1 MSRRLFYSNFSA
13 IDFAEEF
20 KTSRPRLI
28 LVFFHKN
35 LEDFMELHSIAKFNE
50 KSKQYRFDIDKIY
63 EQVNELRKEL
73 EKITFL
79 NNFEIEKNENS
90 LKIRFSTYDNNVINI
105 KELLEQNLKLYD
117 DPNPRQQQS
126 WNFSRDLNNKL
137 TKERNMFFQKLK
149 KMIKTN
155 SLQILNKI
163 KKKVKKFSQ
172 IQKDKTPI
180 LDNVENLIFGEY
192 FTHVLTIR
200 GDIDLKNPTDINIL
214 PRRKNKQTL
223 QLQKKTQQ
231 QQYKKDILEYVDSIY
246 GSY

>member
-50 KSKQYRFDIDKIY
+50 KSNQYQFDIDKIY

-73 EKITFL
+73 EKITFV

-90 LKIRFSTYDNNVINI
+90 LKIRFSSYHNNVINI

-117 DPNPRQQQS
+117 DPNPPRQQQS

-137 TKERNMFFQKLK
+137 TKERNTFFQKLK
-149 KMIKTN
+149 NKFFTNIK
-155 SLQILNKI
+155 
-163 KKKVKKFSQ
+163 
-172 IQKDKTPI
+172 
-180 LDNVENLIFGEY
+180 
-192 FTHVLTIR
+192 
-200 GDIDLKNPTDINIL
+200 
-214 PRRKNKQTL
+214 
-223 QLQKKTQQ
+223 
-231 QQYKKDILEYVDSIY
+231 
-246 GSY
+246 